1 MSETKG
7 KIVSVGLQLWRNGT
21 ETDVSARKIAAVMG
35 ISHAAVLYWFENAEQ
50 MRDHVARVAVATGDA
65 VIIPKLI
72 VAKHAAVADMSAHH
86 RQAYLS
92 TL

>member
-7 KIVSVGLQLWRNGT
+7 KIVKVGLQLWRDGT
-21 ETDVSARKIAAVMG
+21 ETDVSARKIAAAMG

-65 VIIPKLI
+65 AIIQKLI
-72 VAKHAAVADMSAHH
+72 VSRHSAIADMTAES
-86 RQAYLS
+86 RQAWLS

>member
-7 KIVSVGLQLWRNGT
+7 KIVKVGLQLWRAGT
-21 ETDVSARKIAAVMG
+21 EADVSARKIAAIMG

-50 MRDHVARVAVATGDA
+50 MRDHVARVAVATSDEA
-65 VIIPKLI
+65 IIQKLI
-72 VAKHAAVADMSAHH
+72 VSRHSAIADMSAQH
-86 RQAYLS
+86 RRAYLS